1 MADILGKSDIPSQ
14 TKAFIMSKII
24 GLIVLFL
31 LTISNQPALINAE
44 GGKIVEFT
52 VANLASTRVSNKFRV
67 QLYPKWAPIG
77 VERFEELTEANFWN
91 DTKIFRVVTNF
102 ISQFGINSDPSI
114 TQEWKD
120 KGTIVDDPVVANND
134 RGTITFATSGMIYWF
149 VIRITAVW
157 I

>member
-1 MADILGKSDIPSQ
+1 
-14 TKAFIMSKII
+14 MSKII
-24 GLIVLFL
+24 GIIVLFL
-31 LTISNQPALINAE
+31 LTICNQPALVNAE
-44 GGKIVEFT
+44 GKIIEFT
-52 VANLASTRVSNKFRV
+52 VANLVSTRVSNKFRI
-67 QLYPKWAPIG
+67 QLYPEWAPIG
-77 VERFEELTEANFWN
+77 VERFEELTEANFWD